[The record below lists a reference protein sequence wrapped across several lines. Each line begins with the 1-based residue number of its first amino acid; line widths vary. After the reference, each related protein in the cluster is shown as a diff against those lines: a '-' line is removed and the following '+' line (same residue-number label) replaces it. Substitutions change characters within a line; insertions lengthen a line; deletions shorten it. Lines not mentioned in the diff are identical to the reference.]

1 MSTEEMFTSL
11 PTVSSAQMTDIICA
25 VQGYSNPSSLGVSVQ
40 ETLSQVYSL
49 FQSNVILYNAGNP
62 NSTVAGTTYQLLW
75 DTTDSIL
82 YVCTTTGNAST
93 AVWTPCIG
101 QLTNGQLRIGSTGA
115 APVAATLTAGPGVSI
130 VNGAGSI
137 TISSTGASVGWNVVT
152 SGSASMTAEGG
163 YITNFGTL
171 VTLTLPTVAAVGTG
185 LSVIG
190 KGAGGWSIV
199 FNSGQ
204 TIQVG
209 SATATTTSGSVSSTN
224 QYDSINLICTT
235 ANVEWTVL
243 GGPQSSGLTI
253 V

>member
-1 MSTEEMFTSL
+1 
-11 PTVSSAQMTDIICA
+11 MTDIICA
-25 VQGYSNPSSLGVSVQ
+25 VQGYSGPSNLGVSVQ

-62 NSTVAGTTYQLLW
+62 NGSVAGTTYQLLW
-75 DTTDSIL
+75 DTTDTIL
-82 YVCTTTGNAST
+82 YVCTTTGNSST
-93 AVWTPCIG
+93 AVWTPSIG

-115 APVAATLTAGPGVSI
+115 VPVAATLTGGTGITVT
-130 VNGAGSI
+130 NGAGSI
-137 TISSTGASVGWNVVT
+137 TISASGGTESWTTVA
-152 SGSASMTAEGG
+152 SGSATMVAEGG

-171 VTLTLPTVAAVGTG
+171 VTLTLPTTAAVGTG

-209 SATATTTSGSVSSTN
+209 SATATATSGSVS
-224 QYDSINLICTT
+224 QLIDMILS
-235 ANVEWTVL
+235 VL
-243 GGPQSSGLTI
+243 FVLQQILNGQHYVVLNHLA
-253 V
+253 